1 MVLVIGGMAQGKLD
15 FARENLGV
23 TAWSDGILGEEN
35 CVYGLQAA
43 LRTLEDPQGAAL
55 AWAEAHPDGVI
66 ICDEVGSGVVPLD
79 PKDRAWR
86 ETVGRTCCA
95 LAKKAEAV
103 YRVTCGMGVKI
114 K

>member
-1 MVLVIGGMAQGKLD
+1 MVLIVGGKAQGKLD
-15 FARENLGV
+15 FARETLGV
-23 TAWSDGILGEEN
+23 TSWSDGTLGEEN
-35 CVYGLQAA
+35 CVYNLQSV
-43 LRTLEDPQGAAL
+43 LRSLEDPQETVL

-66 ICDEVGSGVVPLD
+66 ICDEVGSGVVPME

-95 LAKKAEAV
+95 LAKKAESV
-103 YRVTCGMGVKI
+103 YRVICGMGVKL